1 MPWRTRLP
9 HRAPACLIAGTAGEG
24 VLLDTSRGL
33 DRWQLL
39 EGCAQAVAVA
49 GLTPAGG
56 GLLAA
61 LSRVRFHRAA
71 QPGERV
77 VVTVEGGAAFGDL
90 RQVRVRVPGLIDGE
104 LGIAR
109 TPAPSA
115 TPWSDAPHAFEPLA
129 AAASFTGSFSPSLPV
144 FAGHFPGDPLV
155 PAVYLL
161 ALLERFAGAPVA
173 GVARATFLRPVR
185 PGDALRAEPGRIPGV
200 CKATFLT
207 PGRTDDAAPG
217 G

>member
-9 HRAPACLIAGTAGEG
+9 HRPPACLVAGVVADG
-24 VLLDTSRGL
+24 VLLDASRGL

-49 GLTPAGG
+49 GALPGGG

-61 LSRVRFHRAA
+61 LSRVHFLRAA
-71 QPGERV
+71 SPGERV
-77 VVTVEGGAAFGDL
+77 VVIVERGTVFGDL
-90 RQVRVRVPGLIDGE
+90 HQVRIAVPGLIDGE
-104 LGIAR
+104 LGIAL
-109 TPAPSA
+109 TNAPPAV
-115 TPWSDAPHAFEPLA
+115 PWREAPHAFEPLA
-129 AAASFTGSFSPSLPV
+129 AAASFAGSFPSTLPV

-161 ALLERFAGAPVA
+161 ALLERLAGAPVA

-185 PGDALRAEPGRIPGV
+185 PGEALAPEPGRIPGA
-200 CKATFLT
+200 CKAVFVTS
-207 PGRTDDAAPG
+207 G
-217 G
+217 